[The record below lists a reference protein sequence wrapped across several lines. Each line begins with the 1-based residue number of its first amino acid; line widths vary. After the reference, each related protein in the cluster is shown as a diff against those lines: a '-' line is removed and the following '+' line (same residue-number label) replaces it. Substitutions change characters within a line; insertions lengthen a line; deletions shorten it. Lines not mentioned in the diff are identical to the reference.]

1 MPRLQGQQLGPEAAA
16 SGLLHIAV
24 QPAHAPTEEAAK
36 RARSLLA
43 GMQVLHSSDSFL
55 CCICR
60 VPAKVAH
67 ALQFC
72 AAATYLH
79 ALTAILLPQ
88 HDARVCIGLHTL
100 ELQHVSALVEPM
112 KKAYADVSMLGRAHA
127 AYSGAVHR
135 CSTCRAAWS
144 RAGWGSRPGRWAKS
158 PATYTSRRQKAAR
171 AQTWGCASSTA
182 RGPVRAGVRPR
193 TGG

>member
-60 VPAKVAH
+60 VPC
-67 ALQFC
+67 QGC
-72 AAATYLH
+72 TCI
-79 ALTAILLPQ
+79 AILRCRHLPACL
-88 HDARVCIGLHTL
+88 DGYIAPT
-100 ELQHVSALVEPM
+100 
-112 KKAYADVSMLGRAHA
+112 
-127 AYSGAVHR
+127 
-135 CSTCRAAWS
+135 T
-144 RAGWGSRPGRWAKS
+144 
-158 PATYTSRRQKAAR
+158 
-171 AQTWGCASSTA
+171 
-182 RGPVRAGVRPR
+182 
-193 TGG
+193 